1 MVVSA
6 CLYAEYHG
14 DSCSHSW
21 YDLDSDA
28 GVGLVWFGLAVVQES
43 HFNNQC
49 EVNGTNL
56 APL

>member
-28 GVGLVWFGLAVVQES
+28 GVGLVWFASGAGKSVQQS
-43 HFNNQC
+43 M
-49 EVNGTNL
+49 
-56 APL
+56 